1 MRKLVEAA
9 LENMSTK
16 DVFLFRISCAI
27 CAQEYGNKPT
37 PFTKAGDPPLAPD
50 KQILYEAVYQQEL
63 QVARNIAIRNAAEHM
78 NYCPIC
84 KQLVCNQ
91 CFLICEDMDMCRS
104 CAVSLQQKGQPVTP
118 VIMETAT

>member
-27 CAQEYGNKPT
+27 CGSEYGNKSTRFSKAGAPPPT
-37 PFTKAGDPPLAPD
+37 PE
-50 KQILYEAVYQQEL
+50 KQIIYDVLYEQEL
-63 QVARNIAIRNAAEHM
+63 RDARNIAVRSAAAHM

-91 CFLICEDMDMCRS
+91 CFLICEDLDMCRQ
-104 CAVSLQQKGQPVTP
+104 CAAELQQRGQPVAPCLTDAA
-118 VIMETAT
+118 I